1 MIPVATNKSYK
12 AEQVCLYKQ
21 LVLLC
26 LRQIKEIHFC
36 YSLKNL
42 LNTFYESCHFI
53 PARISWLI
61 TRSLIITLPMQIKR
75 ASGHRQVKVV
85 HAVSRNSSLEQIT
98 NFKFRASNISY
109 NLKHDSIFNFP
120 ASTLKHESANCSN
133 STGQLAKGTEYG
145 RRKTIPYSLILQ

>member
-1 MIPVATNKSYK
+1 MILSLKKMSTWNRATYLDFSEREICTSVYRQQTSKSYK
-12 AEQVCLYKQ
+12 VEQVCLYKQ

-61 TRSLIITLPMQIKR
+61 TGSLIITLPMQTKR
-75 ASGHRQVKVV
+75 AEGHRQVKVV
-85 HAVSRNSSLEQIT
+85 HAISRNSSLEQIT

-109 NLKHDSIFNFP
+109 N
-120 ASTLKHESANCSN
+120 
-133 STGQLAKGTEYG
+133 
-145 RRKTIPYSLILQ
+145 